1 MGVAALFQT
10 FCDDLLISSDTRSV
24 IATRYN
30 AICTRLNKDFW
41 NVEGTSGGRY
51 IGSFGRNTANGRVS
65 DIDMIFEMPLS
76 TYNTYNSYVS
86 NGQSALLQA
95 VKRSIQQTYSSTDVR
110 GDGQVVQ
117 VTFADDMK
125 FEVLPVFKVE
135 AGHYT
140 YADANNGGSW
150 RTTNP
155 LPEIEAIASADSD
168 ANCNLRPLC
177 RMMRAWKY
185 YCNVPI
191 NGLLLDTLACRFIS
205 DWAERKQSYLYYDWM
220 TRDFFEY
227 LKNQP
232 ASQTLWYA
240 VGSGQAISNTDN
252 FRYKATLAHN
262 ITKEAI
268 TLLGES
274 KEWSAKQKWRELYGT
289 RFPE

>member
-1 MGVAALFQT
+1 MGVAAFFQT
-10 FCDDLLISSDTRSV
+10 FCDELLISSDTRSI
-24 IATRYN
+24 IATRCS

-41 NVEGTSGGRY
+41 DAVDTSGGRY

-117 VTFADDMK
+117 VTFADGMK

-135 AGHYT
+135 TGHYT

-155 LPEIEAIASADSD
+155 LPEIEAIASGDSE

-205 DWAERKQSYLYYDWM
+205 DWAYRKQSYLYYDWM

-232 ASQTLWYA
+232 ASQTVWYA
-240 VGSGQAISNTDN
+240 IGSGQAIYNTDN

-268 TLLGES
+268 ALLGES